1 VIAITKMRFS
11 RLEWAALF
19 ERTCAGG
26 MIMAAAS
33 DGTEAATPS
42 RALKDLASVSITVS
56 SRQVAR

>member
-11 RLEWAALF
+11 RLKWAALF
-19 ERTCAGG
+19 ASRRAWG
-26 MIMAAAS
+26 MIVQAVS

-42 RALKDLASVSITVS
+42 RALKDSANVSITVS